1 MANPL
6 LLLTGRQEGQG
17 KVGEAEDPAS
27 AIRERKALLQ
37 QQAYVANPAAM
48 LISAPYLL
56 TLPSSQLSS
65 SIAAL
70 SEGLPSTTV
79 LPRAL
84 QACPRLLAIEGDTL
98 TSIFTTLR
106 TELPGLN
113 LTQVV
118 LREPLL
124 LPRLAGAF
132 APATQAVDI
141 SRRISQWQEAFSP
154 FDMRAVFT
162 KHPTL
167 LAIDRQVRGQ
177 AGLAVG

>member
-37 QQAYVANPAAM
+37 QQAHVANPAAM

-70 SEGLPSTTV
+70 SEGLPPPV

-132 APATQAVDI
+132 APATQAADI
-141 SRRISQWQEAFSP
+141 SRRIRQWQDAFSP